1 MSWNY
6 MYEFSPSNLLHVIT
20 GTVLATSSHRLL
32 ELPDTTTLVKKV
44 QGNVSDPEAVLG
56 VILQ

>member
-1 MSWNY
+1 